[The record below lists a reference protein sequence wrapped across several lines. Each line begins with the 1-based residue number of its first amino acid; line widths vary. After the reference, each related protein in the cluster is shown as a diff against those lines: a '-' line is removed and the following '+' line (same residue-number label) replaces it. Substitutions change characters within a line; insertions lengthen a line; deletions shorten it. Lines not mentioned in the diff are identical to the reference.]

1 VCNHDVKRAIPED
14 FHMSIIIQAI
24 YENGVFRPIERVEIP
39 EKAKVE
45 LEVRIGQESTSPSPV
60 SAGLARIYAILG
72 ERYETGERD
81 LAARVDE
88 HQP

>member
-1 VCNHDVKRAIPED
+1 
-14 FHMSIIIQAI
+14 MSIIIHAI
-24 YENGVFRPIERVEIP
+24 YENGVFRPIE
-39 EKAKVE
+39 AVE
-45 LEVRIGQESTSPSPV
+45 LPDRAEVEVEVRVVKEGPAPLPMSE
-60 SAGLARIYAILG
+60 GLARIYSILG